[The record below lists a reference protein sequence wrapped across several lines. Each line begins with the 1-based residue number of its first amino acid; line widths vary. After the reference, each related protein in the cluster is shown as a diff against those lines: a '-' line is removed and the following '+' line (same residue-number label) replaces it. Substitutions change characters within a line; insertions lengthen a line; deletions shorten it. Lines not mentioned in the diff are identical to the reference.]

1 MWRIELGTDEQT
13 GLEADR
19 SFNRGISRT
28 TNNGICSVDFE
39 HECAAGTTPVEEIP
53 GWRGRSAHPQGS
65 RPDGEQSDQ
74 RWYSRLCAG
83 ACTAELSRL
92 RADAGRRSPARAAW
106 FGSLTRNTA

>member
-39 HECAAGTTPVEEIP
+39 HECAADATSVEEIP
-53 GWRGRSAHPQGS
+53 GWRLIDSGRDENPTTV
-65 RPDGEQSDQ
+65 Q
-74 RWYSRLCAG
+74 R
-83 ACTAELSRL
+83 T
-92 RADAGRRSPARAAW
+92 
-106 FGSLTRNTA
+106 